1 MTGHLPAWLPTAN
14 RVVRGLARL
23 GVPLGTVHVLT
34 VPGRRTG
41 EPRPTPVSPLTVDG
55 RRYVVA
61 ALPHADWARN
71 ARAAGHGSITA
82 RRTTTPV
89 RITEVDDPELKRSVL
104 RAFPTEVPH
113 GVAFFQRLG
122 LVERADPGQFAA
134 IADQVAVFELST
146 R

>member
-1 MTGHLPAWLPTAN
+1 
-14 RVVRGLARL
+14 
-23 GVPLGTVHVLT
+23 VH
-34 VPGRRTG
+34 G
-41 EPRPTPVSPLTVDG
+41 
-55 RRYVVA
+55 
-61 ALPHADWARN
+61 
-71 ARAAGHGSITA
+71 
-82 RRTTTPV
+82 
-89 RITEVDDPELKRSVL
+89 PELKRSVL